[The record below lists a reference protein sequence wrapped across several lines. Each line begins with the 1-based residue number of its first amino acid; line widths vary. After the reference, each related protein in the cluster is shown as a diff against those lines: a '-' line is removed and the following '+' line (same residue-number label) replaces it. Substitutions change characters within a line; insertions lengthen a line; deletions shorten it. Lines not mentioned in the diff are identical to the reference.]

1 MKKLRIDLHNHTY
14 LCNHASGTMQEYIQK
29 AIEFGIDVFGFSCHA
44 PMNFDPKYRMS
55 FEDMIIYEN
64 EIFRLQEEFK
74 DKIKI
79 LFAYE
84 VDFLEGFIDDKVIN
98 KDVDYFIGSVHFI
111 DKWGFDNPEFI
122 GRYDDMDID
131 DIWQKYFDAISL
143 MAKSGLFDIVG
154 HLDLIKVFKFMPKK
168 KISDIAYDTLKEIQ
182 RSKMTIEVNPAGI
195 RKPIGEVYP
204 SPEILKIANSLNI
217 PITFGS
223 DAHHIDQIGFG
234 YEEALKAT
242 KVAGYK
248 QARYFVKKEPIII
261 DI

>member
-168 KISDIAYDTLKEIQ
+168 KISDIAYDTLKEANYPQNLLI
-182 RSKMTIEVNPAGI
+182 S
-195 RKPIGEVYP
+195 IGATSYT
-204 SPEILKIANSLNI
+204 
-217 PITFGS
+217 TFGKENFLQKQDELYIYLYDS
-223 DAHHIDQIGFG
+223 NFYSKNDIFYLAKNGITQIPHSST
-234 YEEALKAT
+234 LHQSI
-242 KVAGYK
+242 V
-248 QARYFVKKEPIII
+248 
-261 DI
+261 

>member
-143 MAKSGLFDIVG
+143 MAKSGLFDIAG
-154 HLDLIKVFKFMPKK
+154 HLDLLKVFKFLPTKDVRLLAKNALKAIKK
-168 KISDIAYDTLKEIQ
+168 AD
-182 RSKMTIEVNPAGI
+182 MTIEINTAGL
-195 RKPIGEVYP
+195 RKPIEEIYP
-204 SPEILKIANSLNI
+204 SRPLIEEMYELDI

-223 DAHHIDQIGFG
+223 DAHKIEHIGHGYDEAVSIAKEIGYSKIMTF
-234 YEEALKAT
+234 KNRD
-242 KVAGYK
+242 K
-248 QARYFVKKEPIII
+248 QLLNF
-261 DI
+261 